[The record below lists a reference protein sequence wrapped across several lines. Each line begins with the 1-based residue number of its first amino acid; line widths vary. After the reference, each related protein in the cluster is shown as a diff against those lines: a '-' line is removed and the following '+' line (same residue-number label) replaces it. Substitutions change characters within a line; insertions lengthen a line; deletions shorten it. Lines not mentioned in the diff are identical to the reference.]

1 MRHGSSRTMSCS
13 RRSTARNCCLDRSG
27 GTWALYFTSL
37 PAAQFSWPQILD
49 EGLFRFDRW
58 AGRGD
63 DPHLHQKSGD
73 GGQAVG
79 PVATKARVLIE
90 SRLLSQNPS

>member
-1 MRHGSSRTMSCS
+1 MRHG
-13 RRSTARNCCLDRSG
+13 G
-27 GTWALYFTSL
+27 
-37 PAAQFSWPQILD
+37 

-79 PVATKARVLIE
+79 PVATEARALIE